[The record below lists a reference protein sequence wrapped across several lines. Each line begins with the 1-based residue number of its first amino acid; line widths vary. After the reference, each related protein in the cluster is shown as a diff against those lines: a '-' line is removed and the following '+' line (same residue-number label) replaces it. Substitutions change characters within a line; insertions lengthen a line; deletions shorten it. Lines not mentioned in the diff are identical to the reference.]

1 MVINKIDIMIR
12 KFILTI
18 GVILSTFLFANAEET
33 TDYFYIDDFTIA
45 PGETKS
51 IGLNLFNEESYIGLQ
66 LDIYLPE
73 GLSIVYNE
81 EADEY
86 LVDGDRIPKK
96 WAWDISFHEDE
107 NGAFCRVTAYSTDGK
122 RVIEPFDPDE
132 GAMLFEMLVK
142 ADEDMLEDG
151 LIICKAGKLS
161 RKVDGANVPF
171 KTPDTECHVS
181 VCRTASL
188 ADVVAG
194 GIDQAKYMIS
204 DKLLAV
210 AAAADQGILFCKD
223 DNASASKTSKNEG
236 QVDYMRDVVNE
247 QKYEWDQSNW
257 VALQFSAPDEENGI
271 SKMLS
276 DAVGSY
282 IKANTV
288 VGFLSDINNYTITM
302 SSDELQLEDEA
313 PENAYAKNVY
323 CIANFEPS
331 NLNINGGQ
339 GAAGNYHGQDAY
351 YFFMNP
357 KVMEVC
363 EITYAEWDGEKFVV
377 PTNPAR
383 ITGHVNVDW
392 SYNEGGVQSPKEN
405 SNGYR
410 FDAVVRRTEGSSYLR
425 DDSTD
430 PIIVYPLNFT
440 SDGSELPTAINDV
453 FAGNGIVKSVK
464 YFNVAGIESGT
475 PFQGVNIVVTE
486 YTDGTRITTK
496 MLHE

>member
-1 MVINKIDIMIR
+1 MRFLLFFILWLPLLASGSDVINNKI
-12 KFILTI
+12 
-18 GVILSTFLFANAEET
+18 
-33 TDYFYIDDFTIA
+33 YIDDFSIA
-45 PGETKS
+45 PGEEKEIEVKMS
-51 IGLNLFNEESYIGLQ
+51 NLI
-66 LDIYLPE
+66 DIAGFSVEICLPD
-73 GLSIVYNE
+73 GLSFLQKNG
-81 EADEY
+81 EY
-86 LVDGDRIPKK
+86 VTKKSRLGNLTISPSYHENDGNQTLLVLAYDFSLSSVEIGDGAIL
-96 WAWDISFHEDE
+96 AI
-107 NGAFCRVTAYSTDGK
+107 Y
-122 RVIEPFDPDE
+122 I
-132 GAMLFEMLVK
+132 K
-142 ADEDMLEDG
+142 ADENLTTDKV
-151 LIICKAGKLS
+151 IYCKNTEFTSSDWEGILVS
-161 RKVDGANVPF
+161 
-171 KTPDTECHVS
+171 DTECHVS

-194 GIDQAKYMIS
+194 GIEAKYMIS
-204 DKLLAV
+204 DKLLVV

-247 QKYEWDQSNW
+247 QKSEWDQSNW
-257 VALQFSAPDEENGI
+257 VALQFSDPNEENGI

-288 VGFLSDINNYTITM
+288 MGVLSDINNYTITM

-313 PENAYAKNVY
+313 PENAYSKNVY

-383 ITGHVNVDW
+383 ITGHVIVDW
-392 SYNEGGVQSPKEN
+392 SYNEGGPQSPTEN
-405 SNGYR
+405 GCYI

-430 PIIVYPLNFT
+430 PIVVYPLNFT

-453 FAGNGIVKSVK
+453 FAGNGVVKSVK
-464 YFNVAGIESGT
+464 YFNVAGIESDT

-486 YTDGTRITTK
+486 YTDGTRTTAK
-496 MLHE
+496 MLRE